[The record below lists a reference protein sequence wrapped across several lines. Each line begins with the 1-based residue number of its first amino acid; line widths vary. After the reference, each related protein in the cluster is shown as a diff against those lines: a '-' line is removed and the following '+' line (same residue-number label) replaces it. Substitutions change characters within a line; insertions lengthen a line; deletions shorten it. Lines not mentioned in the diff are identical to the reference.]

1 MPLKMGMQVGLIAQR
16 SQVLPF
22 PPPYLMIPWMCYHFK
37 NQVRETSRSKR
48 EGRDIFI
55 NQTCGRRW
63 ETSIPSPAFFPT
75 FTKSISPPFQ
85 VTFPYWLTLEDNL
98 NPMIQYLTTHENIL
112 YCESELGRTKL
123 CENKVIRLL
132 SSITLWI
139 IFFLGAYI
147 FEIFSTS

>member
-63 ETSIPSPAFFPT
+63 ETSIPSPCILSNFHQIHFPT
-75 FTKSISPPFQ
+75 ISSYIPL
-85 VTFPYWLTLEDNL
+85 LTHSRRQPKPNDTIPNHAWEY
-98 NPMIQYLTTHENIL
+98 IIL
-112 YCESELGRTKL
+112 WKWAGKD
-123 CENKVIRLL
+123 KVMWKQ
-132 SSITLWI
+132 SN
-139 IFFLGAYI
+139 
-147 FEIFSTS
+147 